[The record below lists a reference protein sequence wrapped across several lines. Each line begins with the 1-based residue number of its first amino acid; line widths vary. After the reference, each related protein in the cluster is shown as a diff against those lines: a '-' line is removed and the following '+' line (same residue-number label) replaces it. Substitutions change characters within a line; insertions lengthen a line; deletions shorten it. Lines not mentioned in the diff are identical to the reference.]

1 MSREDNS
8 FPHDTAVETWN
19 EELARAKKYN
29 EATQKRRAE
38 KLAGRRIEKLKKA
51 SQVGRLKIEP

>member
-1 MSREDNS
+1 MTGEQNLFLCNATIES
-8 FPHDTAVETWN
+8 WN
-19 EELARAKKYN
+19 EELARAIKYK

-38 KLAGRRIEKLKKA
+38 KLASKQIEKLKKA

>member
-1 MSREDNS
+1 MMEERNLLL
-8 FPHDTAVETWN
+8 HDTTIETWN
-19 EELARAKKYN
+19 EELARAIKYK

-38 KLAGRRIEKLKKA
+38 KLAGKQIEKFKKA